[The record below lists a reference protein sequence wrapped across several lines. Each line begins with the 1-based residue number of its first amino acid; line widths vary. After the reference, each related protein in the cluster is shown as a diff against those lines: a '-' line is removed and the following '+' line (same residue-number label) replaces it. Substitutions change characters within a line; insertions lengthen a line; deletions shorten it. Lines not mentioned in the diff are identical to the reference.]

1 MLATISSNQ
10 VLVVS
15 GETGCGKT
23 NQVPQ
28 FIMEEAV
35 ARGQGSRVSIVCTQP
50 RRVAAISVAER
61 VAHER
66 GERVGEGVGY
76 QVRMDNKLPREQG
89 SIIYCTTGILL
100 QRMQSDRTLK
110 QFTHVI
116 LDEIHER
123 DIMADI
129 ILVIIKEILPARP
142 DLKVVLMSA
151 TLNATQFSYL
161 NNCPV
166 LHIPGFMYPVT
177 TFYLEDVL
185 RDDRVQHVLQPGS
198 SRHTTLHPAGGQV
211 NPDRGRDQEDD
222 LRETPVPLH
231 PDQPDAPPG

>member
-1 MLATISSNQ
+1 MGERREGEGEVDGGKGVQRGHRQFLAGRENKMIDRQLSEAAIKTKTGQMARFRETLPSFKLRKEVLATISSNQ

-23 NQVPQ
+23 TQVPQ
-28 FIMEEAV
+28 FILEEAV
-35 ARGQGSRVSIVCTQP
+35 AKGQGSKVSIVCTQP

-66 GERVGEGVGY
+66 GERVGEVVGY
-76 QVRMDNKLPREQG
+76 QVRMDHKLPREEG

-100 QRMQSDRTLK
+100 QRMQNDRTLK

-142 DLKVVLMSA
+142 DLKVVLMST
-151 TLNATQFSYL
+151 TLNAT
-161 NNCPV
+161 
-166 LHIPGFMYPVT
+166 
-177 TFYLEDVL
+177 
-185 RDDRVQHVLQPGS
+185 
-198 SRHTTLHPAGGQV
+198 
-211 NPDRGRDQEDD
+211 
-222 LRETPVPLH
+222 
-231 PDQPDAPPG
+231 